1 LGTCG
6 GVPRSQKV
14 LSGLGREL
22 GEKHGIVRENWGC
35 NRAEMELGRREWEEG
50 EQR

>member
-1 LGTCG
+1 MGTCG

-14 LSGLGREL
+14 LSGLGRGLE
-22 GEKHGIVRENWGC
+22 EKHGTIRENWGY
-35 NRAEMELGRREWEEG
+35 NRAEMELERKEWKEG